1 MEGEDIIEVEYCMLD
16 LVDMALGQRI
26 EPRSFNLNVEP
37 LDSLYV
43 DERPLPIMKLADA
56 QL

>member
-26 EPRSFNLNVEP
+26 EPHSFNLNVEP